1 MSRDQAPRQR
11 RVFAAL
17 DQALAAD
24 APTRA
29 RQDAFA
35 VEALT
40 SRPALAALADRLEA
54 AHADLLLGGQNDA
67 HRSSVGLRALEDIR
81 RAADLARA
89 AAVHGYP
96 RPALEALGSE
106 ADRLPTARTADPVT
120 SHDARPP
127 QATRRNHL
135 GKLLV
140 GFFAYELSERY
151 AWGDDVTDDDDVDVT
166 LTSEELAARVGLLH
180 AEYAKRCSDLKALG
194 YIRVAKDANG
204 HDRTRRGAAG
214 PQRLVFELTA
224 DGRRKAEELAKSA
237 G

>member
-29 RQDAFA
+29 RQDAIA

-40 SRPALAALADRLEA
+40 SRPALEALADRLEA
-54 AHADLLLGGQNDA
+54 AHAAAMLEVPQDA
-67 HRSSVGLRALEDIR
+67 AWAFRTADLRAT
-81 RAADLARA
+81 ADLARA

-140 GFFAYELSERY
+140 GFLMYERAQSREHP
-151 AWGDDVTDDDDVDVT
+151 AWDDDGVDET

-194 YIRVAKDANG
+194 YIRVAQDSNG